1 MMKKIISI
9 LFLFC
14 LSFTF
19 AQVKW
24 MTIEEAL
31 KAQKEIP
38 KKILIDFYADWCGP
52 CKTMDKKTY
61 GHPVITEILNQNYY
75 AVKFNAEKKE
85 SIEIFGRT
93 FSNPDTEKRQ
103 GKNSLHEFTQY
114 MNVAAV
120 PSTVFLDDKGDPIT
134 ILQGELSAKELE
146 PYLELISKNLF
157 KKIRTGQQWE
167 DYQKKFKS
175 KIKN

>member
-1 MMKKIISI
+1 MKKVISI
-9 LFLFC
+9 ICLFAITLN
-14 LSFTF
+14 F

-24 MTIEEAL
+24 MTMEEAL
-31 KAQKEIP
+31 KAQKENP

-52 CKTMDKKTY
+52 CKIMDKKTY
-61 GHPVITEILNQNYY
+61 GNLIIADILNENYY
-75 AVKFNAEKKE
+75 PVKFNAEEKKT
-85 SIEIFGRT
+85 IEVFGRK
-93 FSNPDTEKRQ
+93 FSNANTEHRK

-120 PSTVFLDDKGDPIT
+120 PSTVFLDEKGGPIT

-146 PYLELISKNLF
+146 PYLELISKDLF
-157 KKIRTGQQWE
+157 KKIRSRQQWE

-175 KIKN
+175 KIKD

>member
-1 MMKKIISI
+1 MKKIISTVL
-9 LFLFC
+9 LFLF
-14 LSFTF
+14 SFSF

-31 KAQKEIP
+31 KAQKESP

-52 CKTMDKKTY
+52 CKIMDKKTY
-61 GHPVITEILNQNYY
+61 GHQIIADILNENYY
-75 AVKFNAEKKE
+75 AVKFNAEEKK

-93 FSNPDTEKRQ
+93 FSNSNTQHKKGR
-103 GKNSLHEFTQY
+103 NSMHEFTEY

-120 PSTVFLDDKGDPIT
+120 PSTVFLDENGGPIT

-157 KKIRTGQQWE
+157 KKIKTRDQWE

-175 KIKN
+175 KIKD

>member
-1 MMKKIISI
+1 MKKVISI
-9 LFLFC
+9 IC
-14 LSFTF
+14 LSAITLNF

-24 MTIEEAL
+24 MTMEEAL
-31 KAQKEIP
+31 KAQKENP

-52 CKTMDKKTY
+52 CKIMDKKTY
-61 GHPVITEILNQNYY
+61 GNLIIADILNENYY
-75 AVKFNAEKKE
+75 PVKFNAEEKKT
-85 SIEIFGRT
+85 IEVFGRK
-93 FSNPDTEKRQ
+93 FSNANTEHRK

-120 PSTVFLDDKGDPIT
+120 PSTVFLDEKGGPIT

-146 PYLELISKNLF
+146 PYLELISKDLF
-157 KKIRTGQQWE
+157 KKIRSREQWE

-175 KIKN
+175 KIKD

>member
-1 MMKKIISI
+1 MKKFISI
-9 LFLFC
+9 ILLLIVNF
-14 LSFTF
+14 SF

-31 KAQKEIP
+31 QAQKENP

-61 GHPVITEILNQNYY
+61 GHAVIAQFLNENYY
-75 AVKFNAEKKE
+75 PVKFNAEEKK
-85 SIEIFGRT
+85 SIDVFGRT
-93 FSNPDTEKRQ
+93 FSNDNAEHKK
-103 GKNSLHEFTQY
+103 GKSSLHEFTQY
-114 MNVAAV
+114 MNVGAV
-120 PSTVFLDDKGDPIT
+120 PSTVFLDEKGGPIT

-146 PYLELISKNLF
+146 PYLEFISKDLF
-157 KKIRTGQQWE
+157 KKIRSREQWE

-175 KIKN
+175 KIKD

>member
-1 MMKKIISI
+1 MKKIISLI
-9 LFLFC
+9 LLFC
-14 LSFTF
+14 VSFSF

-24 MTIEEAL
+24 MTLEEAL
-31 KAQKEIP
+31 KAQKETP

-52 CKTMDKKTY
+52 CKIMDKKTY
-61 GHPVITEILNQNYY
+61 GHQVIADILNQNYY
-75 AVKFNAEKKE
+75 PVKFNAEEKN
-85 SIEIFGRT
+85 SIDVFGRT
-93 FSNPDTEKRQ
+93 FSNANTEQKKGR
-103 GKNSLHEFTQY
+103 NSLHEFTEY
-114 MNVAAV
+114 MNVGAV
-120 PSTVFLDDKGDPIT
+120 PSTVFLDESGGPIT

-157 KKIRTGQQWE
+157 KKIRSREQWE

>member
-1 MMKKIISI
+1 MKKIISVI
-9 LFLFC
+9 LLFFLN
-14 LSFTF
+14 FTF

-24 MTIEEAL
+24 MTIEQAL
-31 KAQKEIP
+31 EAQKTHP

-52 CKTMDKKTY
+52 CKIMDKKTY
-61 GHPVITEILNQNYY
+61 GHPVIADNINQNYY
-75 AVKFNAEKKE
+75 PVKFNAEEKN
-85 SIEIFGRT
+85 SIEIFGRI
-93 FSNPDTEKRQ
+93 FSNSNTESPKGR
-103 GKNSLHEFTQY
+103 NSLHEFTQY

-120 PSTVFLDDKGDPIT
+120 PSTVFLDEKGGPIT

-146 PYLELISKNLF
+146 PYLDLISKDLY
-157 KKIRTGQQWE
+157 KKIRSRDQWE

>member
-1 MMKKIISI
+1 MKKIISI
-9 LFLFC
+9 IFLFC

-31 KAQKEIP
+31 QAQKGNP

-52 CKTMDKKTY
+52 CKIMDKRTY
-61 GHPVITEILNQNYY
+61 GHPVIAEILNQNYY
-75 AVKFNAEKKE
+75 AVKFNAEEKR

-93 FSNPDTEKRQ
+93 FSNPDTEKKQ

-157 KKIRTGQQWE
+157 KKIRTRQQWE

-175 KIKN
+175 KIKD

>member
-1 MMKKIISI
+1 MKKIIGI
-9 LFLFC
+9 FCLFLMT
-14 LSFTF
+14 SVF

-31 KAQKEIP
+31 KAQKENP

-52 CKTMDKKTY
+52 CKIMDKKTY
-61 GHPVITEILNQNYY
+61 GHQVIADILNENYY
-75 AVKFNAEKKE
+75 PVKFNAEEKKT
-85 SIEIFGRT
+85 IEIFGRK
-93 FSNPDTEKRQ
+93 FSNENTEHRKGR
-103 GKNSLHEFTQY
+103 NSLHEFTQF

-120 PSTVFLDDKGDPIT
+120 PSTVFLDEKGSPIT

-146 PYLELISKNLF
+146 PYLEFISKDLF
-157 KKIRTGQQWE
+157 KKIRSREQWE

-175 KIKN
+175 KIKD

>member
-1 MMKKIISI
+1 MKKIISVI
-9 LFLFC
+9 LLFFLNFA
-14 LSFTF
+14 F

-24 MTIEEAL
+24 MTIEQAL
-31 KAQKEIP
+31 EAQKTHP

-52 CKTMDKKTY
+52 CKIMDKKTY
-61 GHPVITEILNQNYY
+61 GHPVIADNINQNYY
-75 AVKFNAEKKE
+75 PVKFNAEEKN

-93 FSNPDTEKRQ
+93 FSNPNTESTKER
-103 GKNSLHEFTQY
+103 NSLHEFTQY

-120 PSTVFLDDKGDPIT
+120 PSTVFLDEKGGPIT

-146 PYLELISKNLF
+146 PYLDLISKDLY
-157 KKIRTGQQWE
+157 KKIRSRDQWE